1 MMGMGGP
8 GGRGGSI
15 NANNAISGEKKKSAM
30 FKLMKLLAPQWYIV
44 AICCVLGIMLNL
56 ANLLKPYIMEIA
68 VDDFITVYA
77 GMGMDKVAELTQ
89 GANWFTGTLWGL
101 GFTYFTVIVIGQFAG
116 YAQTMMMTKVCQK
129 LLHNLRMKAFYH
141 IHHMK
146 LHDLDE
152 MGSGRLLTR
161 STNDIEALDEFYGD
175 ILLGLFKDVFLLIGI
190 IVMMLIMNWKLA
202 LVAFA
207 VVPLIAFITVLCRN
221 ALRKNF
227 IKMKALTGQINGFI
241 AESLSG
247 IRVIQAFNREKEKYA
262 ELDELNKAYRK
273 TGIFQ
278 VLMNSVMRPVM
289 EVVNS
294 LGIALVLIVGFKMVG
309 YEVAPLEVGVLVAF
323 NTYIKQFFEPINDLA
338 EKYNTI
344 QSSLVSADRVFSLIE
359 DNNDLEDPE
368 APGYDGSMKGEIE
381 FRDVWFA
388 YKDEDW
394 VLRGLSF
401 KCAPGDKVAFVGATG
416 AGKTTIISLLSH
428 FYVPQKG
435 TILID
440 GVPLDD
446 WNLASLRS
454 QIGVVL
460 QDVFLFVG
468 SISDNV
474 RIHANISEAQ
484 VRRAVELAHADSFVD
499 ALPGGMDHEVAERG
513 ATFSTGERQLLSFAR
528 AIAHD
533 PRVLVLDEATANI
546 DSNTE
551 ALIQDSIA
559 SISKGRTS
567 IFIAHRLSTIRAC
580 DMIYYLDKGVVA
592 ECGDHDELMALN
604 GKYARLVE
612 EQG

>member
-1 MMGMGGP
+1 MMGMGG
-8 GGRGGSI
+8 RGGGVV
-15 NANNAISGEKKKSAM
+15 NANNAISGKEKKSAM
-30 FKLMKLLAPQWYIV
+30 VKLIKLLAPQWYVV
-44 AICCVLGIMLNL
+44 AFCCILGIILNL
-56 ANLLKPYIMEIA
+56 ANLLKPFIMEIA

-77 GMGMDKVAELTQ
+77 GLGMEKVNELTKN
-89 GANWFTGTLWGL
+89 ANWFTGTLWGL
-101 GFTYFTVIVIGQFAG
+101 GFTYFAVIVIGQFAG
-116 YAQTMMMTKVCQK
+116 YAQTMLMTRLCQR

-175 ILLGLFKDVFLLIGI
+175 ILLGLFKDIFLLGGI

-207 VVPLIAFITVLCRN
+207 VVPIIAVITVLCRN
-221 ALRKNF
+221 ALRRNF

-247 IRVIQAFNREKEKYA
+247 IRVIQAFNREKEKYE
-262 ELDELNKAYRK
+262 ELDILNKEYRK

-278 VLMNSVMRPVM
+278 VLMNSVMRPAM

-294 LGIALVLIVGFKMVG
+294 VGIALVLIVGFKMAG

-359 DNNDLEDPE
+359 DDGNLEDPE
-368 APGYDGSMKGEIE
+368 APGYEGNMRGEIE

-401 KCAPGDKVAFVGATG
+401 KCSPGDKVAFVGATG

-440 GVPLDD
+440 GVPLEK

-468 SISDNV
+468 TISDNV
-474 RIHANISEAQ
+474 RIHANISEEQ

-499 ALPGGMDHEVAERG
+499 NLPGGMNHEVAERG

-551 ALIQDSIA
+551 SLIQDSIA
-559 SISKGRTS
+559 SISRGRTS
-567 IFIAHRLSTIRAC
+567 IFIAHRLSTIRSC
-580 DMIYYLDKGVVA
+580 DMIYYLEKGVVA
-592 ECGDHDELMALN
+592 ECGSHDELMALG
-604 GKYARLVE
+604 GKYKALVE

>member
-1 MMGMGGP
+1 MMGMGG
-8 GGRGGSI
+8 RGGGVV

-44 AICCVLGIMLNL
+44 AFCCILGIVLNL
-56 ANLLKPYIMEIA
+56 ANLLKPFIMEIA

-77 GMGMDKVAELTQ
+77 GMGMDKVNELTK

-101 GFTYFTVIVIGQFAG
+101 GFTYFAVIVIGQFAG
-116 YAQTMMMTKVCQK
+116 YAQTMLMTKVCQK

-175 ILLGLFKDVFLLIGI
+175 ILLGLFKDVFLLAGI

-207 VVPLIAFITVLCRN
+207 VVPIIAVITVLCRN

-247 IRVIQAFNREKEKYA
+247 IRVIQAFNREMEKYK
-262 ELDELNKAYRK
+262 ELDELNREYRK

-278 VLMNSVMRPVM
+278 VFMNSVMRPAM

-294 LGIALVLIVGFKMVG
+294 VGIALVLIVGFRMAG
-309 YEVAPLEVGVLVAF
+309 YETSPLEVGVLVAF

-359 DNNDLEDPE
+359 GDDELEDPE
-368 APGYDGSMKGEIE
+368 APGYDGKMKGEIE

-401 KCAPGDKVAFVGATG
+401 KCKPGDKVAFVGATG

-435 TILID
+435 KILID
-440 GVPLDD
+440 GVPLDE

-468 SISDNV
+468 TISDNV

-499 ALPGGMDHEVAERG
+499 NLPGGMAHEVAERG

-559 SISKGRTS
+559 SISQGRTS

-580 DMIYYLDKGVVA
+580 DMIYYLEKGVVA
-592 ECGDHDELMALN
+592 ECGNHEQLMALG
-604 GKYARLVE
+604 GKYKALVE

>member
-1 MMGMGGP
+1 MMGMGG
-8 GGRGGSI
+8 RGGGTI
-15 NANNAISGEKKKSAM
+15 NANNAISGAKKKSAM
-30 FKLMKLLAPQWYIV
+30 FKLMKLLARQWYVV
-44 AICCVLGIMLNL
+44 AFCCFLGIVLNL
-56 ANLLKPYIMEIA
+56 ANLIKPYIMEIA

-77 GMGMDKVAELTQ
+77 GMGMDKVNELTK

-101 GFTYFTVIVIGQFAG
+101 GISYFLVIVIGQFAG
-116 YAQTMMMTKVCQK
+116 YAQTMLMTRVCQK

-175 ILLGLFKDVFLLIGI
+175 ILLGLFKDIFLLIGI
-190 IVMMLIMNWKLA
+190 VVMMLIMNWKLA

-207 VVPLIAFITVLCRN
+207 VVPIIAVITVLCRN

-227 IKMKALTGQINGFI
+227 IRMKALTGQINGFI

-247 IRVIQAFNREKEKYA
+247 IRVIQAFNRENEKYK
-262 ELDELNKAYRK
+262 ELDQLNREYRK

-278 VLMNSVMRPVM
+278 VKMNSLMRPVM

-294 LGIALVLIVGFKMVG
+294 IGIALVLLVGFKMVG

-359 DNNDLEDPE
+359 EDTDLEDPE
-368 APGYDGSMKGEIE
+368 APGYSGVMKGSIE

-388 YKDEDW
+388 YNDEDW

-401 KCAPGDKVAFVGATG
+401 KCEPGDKVAFVGATG

-428 FYVPQKG
+428 FYTPQKG
-435 TILID
+435 KILID
-440 GVPLDD
+440 GVPLDN
-446 WNLASLRS
+446 WNLGSLRS

-468 SISDNV
+468 TISDNV
-474 RIHANISEAQ
+474 RIHAKISEQQ

-499 ALPGGMDHEVAERG
+499 ALPGGMNHEVAERG

-580 DMIYYLDKGVVA
+580 DMIYYLEKGVVA
-592 ECGDHDELMALN
+592 ECGNHDQLMALN
-604 GKYARLVE
+604 GKYRKLVE

>member
-1 MMGMGGP
+1 MMGMGGR
-8 GGRGGSI
+8 GGGSI

-44 AICCVLGIMLNL
+44 AICCLLGIMLNL
-56 ANLLKPYIMEIA
+56 ANLLKPFIMEIA

-77 GMGMDKVAELTQ
+77 GMGMEKVNELTKN
-89 GANWFTGTLWGL
+89 ANWFTGTLWGL
-101 GFTYFTVIVIGQFAG
+101 GFTYFFVIVIGQFAG
-116 YAQTMMMTKVCQK
+116 YAQTMMMTKLCQR

-175 ILLGLFKDVFLLIGI
+175 ILLGLFKDIFLLGGI
-190 IVMMLIMNWKLA
+190 IVMMLVMNWKLA

-207 VVPLIAFITVLCRN
+207 VVPIIAVITVLCRN

-247 IRVIQAFNREKEKYA
+247 IRVIQAFNREQEKYE
-262 ELDELNKAYRK
+262 ELDELNREYRK

-278 VLMNSVMRPVM
+278 VLMNSVMRPTM

-294 LGIALVLIVGFKMVG
+294 IGIALVLIVGFKMAG

-323 NTYIKQFFEPINDLA
+323 NTYIQQFFEPINDLA

-359 DNNDLEDPE
+359 ADDNLEDPE
-368 APGYDGSMKGEIE
+368 APGYNGKMKGAIE

-388 YKDEDW
+388 YNDEDW

-401 KCAPGDKVAFVGATG
+401 KCEPGDKVAFVGATG

-428 FYVPQKG
+428 FYAPQKG
-435 TILID
+435 KILID
-440 GVPLDD
+440 GVPLDN

-484 VRRAVELAHADSFVD
+484 VRRAVELAHADTFVD
-499 ALPGGMDHEVAERG
+499 ALPGGMAHEVAERG

-580 DMIYYLDKGVVA
+580 DMIYYLEKGVVA
-592 ECGDHDELMALN
+592 ECGNHEQLMALG
-604 GKYARLVE
+604 GKYKALVE

>member
-1 MMGMGGP
+1 MMGMGG
-8 GGRGGSI
+8 RGGGTI

-30 FKLMKLLAPQWYIV
+30 FKLMKLLAPQWYVV
-44 AICCVLGIMLNL
+44 AFCCILGFVLNL
-56 ANLLKPYIMEIA
+56 ANLLKPFIMEIA

-77 GMGMDKVAELTQ
+77 GMGMDTVNELTKD
-89 GANWFTGTLWGL
+89 ANWFTGTLWGL
-101 GFTYFTVIVIGQFAG
+101 GFSYFFVIVIGQFAG
-116 YAQTMMMTKVCQK
+116 YAQTMIMTRLCQK

-146 LHDLDE
+146 LNDLDE

-190 IVMMLIMNWKLA
+190 VFMMLIMNWKLA

-207 VVPLIAFITVLCRN
+207 VVPVIAVITVLCRN

-227 IKMKALTGQINGFI
+227 IRMKALTGQINGFI

-247 IRVIQAFNREKEKYA
+247 IRVIQAFNREKQKYE
-262 ELDELNKAYRK
+262 ELDELNKEYRK

-278 VLMNSVMRPVM
+278 VKMNSLMRPVM

-294 LGIALVLIVGFKMVG
+294 VGIALVLLVGFRMVG

-359 DNNDLEDPE
+359 ADDNLEDPE
-368 APGYDGSMKGEIE
+368 APGYNGVMKGTIE

-401 KCAPGDKVAFVGATG
+401 KCEPGDKVAFVGATG

-428 FYVPQKG
+428 FYTPQKG
-435 TILID
+435 KILID
-440 GVPLDD
+440 GVPLDN
-446 WNLASLRS
+446 WNLGSLRS

-474 RIHANISEAQ
+474 RIHAKISEQQ

-499 ALPGGMDHEVAERG
+499 ALPGGMNHEVAERG

-567 IFIAHRLSTIRAC
+567 IFIAHRLSTIRSC
-580 DMIYYLDKGVVA
+580 DMIYYLEKGVVA
-592 ECGDHDELMALN
+592 ECGNHDELMALN
-604 GKYARLVE
+604 GKYRKLVE

>member
-1 MMGMGGP
+1 MMGMGGR
-8 GGRGGSI
+8 GGGSI

-44 AICCVLGIMLNL
+44 AICCLLGIMLNL
-56 ANLLKPYIMEIA
+56 ANLLKPFIMEIA

-77 GMGMDKVAELTQ
+77 GMGMEKVNELTKN
-89 GANWFTGTLWGL
+89 ANWFTGTLWGL
-101 GFTYFTVIVIGQFAG
+101 GFTYFFVIVIGQFAG
-116 YAQTMMMTKVCQK
+116 YAQTMMMTKLCQR

-175 ILLGLFKDVFLLIGI
+175 ILLGLFKDIFLLGGI
-190 IVMMLIMNWKLA
+190 IVMMLVMNWKLA

-207 VVPLIAFITVLCRN
+207 VVPIIAVITVLCRN

-247 IRVIQAFNREKEKYA
+247 IRVIQAFNREQEKYE
-262 ELDELNKAYRK
+262 ELDELNREYRK

-278 VLMNSVMRPVM
+278 VLMNSVMRPTM

-294 LGIALVLIVGFKMVG
+294 IGIALVLIVGFKMAG

-359 DNNDLEDPE
+359 ADDNLEDPE
-368 APGYDGSMKGEIE
+368 APGYNGKMKGAIE

-388 YKDEDW
+388 YNDEDW

-401 KCAPGDKVAFVGATG
+401 KCEPGDKVAFVGATG

-428 FYVPQKG
+428 FYAPQKG
-435 TILID
+435 KILID
-440 GVPLDD
+440 GVPLDN

-484 VRRAVELAHADSFVD
+484 VRRAVELAHADTFVD
-499 ALPGGMDHEVAERG
+499 ALPGGMAHEVAERG

-580 DMIYYLDKGVVA
+580 DMIYYLEKGVVA
-592 ECGDHDELMALN
+592 ECGNHEQLMALG
-604 GKYARLVE
+604 GKYKALVE